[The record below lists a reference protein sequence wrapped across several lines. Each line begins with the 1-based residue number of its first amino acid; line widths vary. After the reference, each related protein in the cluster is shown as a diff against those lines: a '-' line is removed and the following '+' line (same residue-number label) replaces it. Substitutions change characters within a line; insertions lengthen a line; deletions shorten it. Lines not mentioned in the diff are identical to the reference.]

1 MPNKVVVDFGFHPPY
16 AWKAKGE
23 SRKLSALRLP
33 RGARPGL
40 RSQSANLISRP
51 DSQSGNYIYFNPG
64 I

>member
-16 AWKAKGE
+16 AWKVPEDREFQA
-23 SRKLSALRLP
+23 RLHLP
-33 RGARPGL
+33 EAAPWGMTG
-40 RSQSANLISRP
+40 QSVNLISRP

>member
-16 AWKAKGE
+16 AWKVAGGRE
-23 SRKLSALRLP
+23 V
-33 RGARPGL
+33 RPGL
-40 RSQSANLISRP
+40 RLPEGAQRGLTSQSVNLISRP